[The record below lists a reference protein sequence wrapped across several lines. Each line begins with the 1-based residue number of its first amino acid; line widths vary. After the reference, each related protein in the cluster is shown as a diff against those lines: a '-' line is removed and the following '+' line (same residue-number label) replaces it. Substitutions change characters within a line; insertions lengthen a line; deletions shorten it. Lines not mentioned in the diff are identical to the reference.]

1 MSHGTDPSVYRAPRW
16 LPGGQ
21 LQTIYAYYLRS
32 SAAVR
37 YRRER
42 WETPDEDFI
51 DLDWLDESGDGSR
64 LLVLF
69 HGLEGCSRSH
79 YALSL
84 MHEVGRQGF
93 HGVIPHFRGCSGE
106 TNRLKRAYHAGD
118 SNEIDW
124 ILRRIKERRAIG
136 RIYAVGISLGANM
149 LLKWLGEQR
158 ERALDIVDSAVAVS
172 TPVDLRVA
180 ARQLDSGW
188 NKLIYT
194 SHFLRTMKRKVLA
207 KIDACGLQLDAAAI
221 RRASTFRELDD
232 VYTAPLHGFKN
243 AQDYWQ
249 RASSKPWLKYI
260 RVPTLLIN
268 ARNDPFFREDL
279 LPAPETIS
287 SSVTLDYPESG
298 GHVGFVT
305 GRFPGHLRWLPQRIL
320 SFVMADEQN
329 GDGQVG

>member
-1 MSHGTDPSVYRAPRW
+1 MNELR
-16 LPGGQ
+16 
-21 LQTIYAYYLRS
+21 LQGIQA
-32 SAAVR
+32 
-37 YRRER
+37 
-42 WETPDEDFI
+42 
-51 DLDWLDESGDGSR
+51 
-64 LLVLF
+64 
-69 HGLEGCSRSH
+69 
-79 YALSL
+79 
-84 MHEVGRQGF
+84 
-93 HGVIPHFRGCSGE
+93 VIPHFRGCSGE
-106 TNRLKRAYHAGD
+106 ANRLKRAYHAGD

-124 ILRRIKERRAIG
+124 ILRRIKERHATT

-149 LLKWLGEQR
+149 LLKWLGERR
-158 ERALDIVDSAVAVS
+158 ERALEIVDKAVAVS
-172 TPVDLRVA
+172 TPLDLQVA
-180 ARQLDSGW
+180 AQQLDSGW

-207 KIDACGLQLDAAAI
+207 KIAVRGLKLDAAAI

-243 AQDYWQ
+243 AEDYWQ
-249 RASSKPWLKYI
+249 RASSKPWLKHI

-268 ARNDPFFREDL
+268 ARNDPFFRGDL
-279 LPAPETIS
+279 LPPPETIS

-320 SFVMADEQN
+320 SFVTAGEPN